1 MGGDST
7 IDKFNERVKEFV
19 KDLKRI
25 NAKDKD
31 IVKIELF
38 LRTSLMK
45 EDAILKQ
52 FQIHVLRDNLVTG
65 ILKQDLD
72 YLISYDFFND
82 DTTLTEVKSDYLVR
96 LFDRVKTI
104 LISLKGTV
112 SGKQNIK
119 NIFEWMTTLIYY
131 AYLNLGIDPDTKMKN
146 LVKNDTATEVST

>member
-146 LVKNDTATEVST
+146 LVKNDTTTEVST

>member
-1 MGGDST
+1 MGVDIT
-7 IDKFNERVKEFV
+7 IDKFNNLVKEFV
-19 KDLKRI
+19 QDLKRI
-25 NAKDKD
+25 DPKDND

-45 EDAILKQ
+45 EDAILRQ
-52 FQIHVLRDNLVTG
+52 FQLHVLRDNLVTG

-72 YLISYDFFND
+72 YLVSYDFFND
-82 DTTLTEVKSDYLVR
+82 TALTDVKSDYLVR

-104 LISLKGTV
+104 LIELKGTV

-131 AYLNLGIDPDTKMKN
+131 AYLNLGIDPNTKMEN
-146 LVKNDTATEVST
+146 LVKNDMTTEVNT